1 MIDMRQIF
9 CNLEQFLCPQ
19 LCEFSIHHLFAYL
32 LCCQIE
38 KAFFPVVVRGVS
50 LNNFQIKPS
59 LQKLL
64 PHQLKSLASMKKVG
78 EDCLLQNS
86 GHNLEKELYY
96 LAQLKVIMKKV
107 VGFIE
112 SNFTQYS
119 PQSTPLA
126 QIPGTQIDLQRYL
139 PKNRSFLH

>member
-1 MIDMRQIF
+1 MNDMRQIF

-32 LCCQIE
+32 LCCQI
-38 KAFFPVVVRGVS
+38 KKVFFSVVVRGVS
-50 LNNFQIKPS
+50 LHNFQIKPS

-64 PHQLKSLASMKKVG
+64 PLQLKSLASMKKVG
-78 EDCLLQNS
+78 EDCLLQN
-86 GHNLEKELYY
+86 LVKELYY

-119 PQSTPLA
+119 PHQLHKYLE
-126 QIPGTQIDLQRYL
+126 QKQIDRDICQQTEVFSIER
-139 PKNRSFLH
+139 